1 MAINVDVRIQRN
13 IPNLNA
19 EGTALVIL
27 KDATI
32 TGDKNPIRLTSVR
45 ELETELSVTTIVD
58 PDTEVTTITGEQE
71 LLEIEYL
78 LRAGVDV
85 LAFKYDVD
93 VDEETPEN
101 KLNYIEEKAEFLS
114 DNLLHNFRFI
124 HLADHAYANQA
135 ETPIEEELA
144 LAVVEKTNAELFLQV
159 GAPETNITEDFDKA
173 RVSFFYNF
181 GKVNLGGDKADTI
194 IPAALAVLVR
204 KAIMI
209 RQGTPWV
216 PIAGETAG
224 VINEFV
230 DLTNQIGN
238 VMKNS
243 LQTKGINPTVLKP
256 GIGALIT
263 SQNTGLF
270 ASSNEADKNGPL
282 ARGHIVTLHLAIEN
296 QLKGLAE
303 KYLYQLNNSL
313 IWTNVELEATTILAP
328 YKNAGAI
335 TSFRVAAGLNK
346 TMTMEDV
353 RAGKLIIDVAYTP
366 VNAIEE
372 IDIRITI
379 IESEGDFTIEIDG
392 GI

>member
-32 TGDKNPIRLTSVR
+32 TGDKNPIRLTSVK
-45 ELETELSVTTIVD
+45 ELEAKLSVTTELD
-58 PDTEVTTITGEQE
+58 PDTEVVTITGEQE

-85 LAFKYDVD
+85 LAFKHDAGD
-93 VDEETPEN
+93 DTEET
-101 KLNYIEEKAEFLS
+101 AEFLS

-124 HLADHAYANQA
+124 HLADHEYANP
-135 ETPIEEELA
+135 EEMPIEEELA
-144 LAVVEKTNAELFLQV
+144 LAVVDKTNAELFLQV
-159 GAPETNITEDFDKA
+159 GETETEIAEDFEKA

-194 IPAALAVLVR
+194 IPSALAVLVR
-204 KAIMI
+204 KATMI

-230 DLTNQIGN
+230 DLKYQVGN
-238 VMKNS
+238 VMKTN

-256 GIGALIT
+256 GVGALVT

-270 ASSNEADKNGPL
+270 ASSNEVDKKGPL

-379 IESEGDFTIEIDG
+379 IESEGDFTIETNG